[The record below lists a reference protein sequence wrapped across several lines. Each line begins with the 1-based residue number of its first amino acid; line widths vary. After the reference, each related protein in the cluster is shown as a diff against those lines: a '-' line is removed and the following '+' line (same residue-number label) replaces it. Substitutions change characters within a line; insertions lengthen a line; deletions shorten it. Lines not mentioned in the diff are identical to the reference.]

1 VPATLHLSTSV
12 RLPAAENPAPA
23 PRRTSPYRRLVA
35 PAARA
40 AVVAAGTATAA
51 LALLLPV
58 APAAPAAL
66 AAPAPTPVVTAP
78 VVAAPIELAAV
89 AAPAA
94 VPVAPAATRASALQN
109 AMSKIGSPYRYG
121 AAGPVAFDCSGLV
134 NWAYKAAGVA
144 LPRTSR
150 QLSTIGT
157 PVAKADLQ
165 PGDLVFFY
173 RPISHV
179 AIYIGDGKVVHASNR
194 RDPVKISNLAAMP
207 FTAARRV

>member
-1 VPATLHLSTSV
+1 VPATSPLSTPA
-12 RLPAAENPAPA
+12 PAAPADATTSA
-23 PRRTSPYRRLVA
+23 PRRTSTPRRLAA
-35 PAARA
+35 PVTRA
-40 AVVAAGTATAA
+40 AVVAAGT

-58 APAAPAAL
+58 APATA
-66 AAPAPTPVVTAP
+66 AAPALAP
-78 VVAAPIELAAV
+78 APV

-94 VPVAPAATRASALQN
+94 PATVTAPVELSAALAPAAPAAPTAVAMQN
-109 AMSKIGSPYRYG
+109 ALSKLGAPYRYG

-134 NWAYKAAGVA
+134 NWAFKNAGVA
-144 LPRTSR
+144 LPRTSKA
-150 QLSTIGT
+150 LSRIGT
-157 PVAKADLQ
+157 PVAKADLR

-194 RDPVKISNLAAMP
+194 KDPVKISNLSAMP

>member
-1 VPATLHLSTSV
+1 VPATSPLSTPA
-12 RLPAAENPAPA
+12 PAAPADATTSA
-23 PRRTSPYRRLVA
+23 PRRTSTPRRLVA
-35 PAARA
+35 PLTRA
-40 AVVAAGTATAA
+40 AVVAAGT

-58 APAAPAAL
+58 APATSPAA
-66 AAPAPTPVVTAP
+66 AAPAPAPVAAPVVTAP
-78 VVAAPIELAAV
+78 VAPAAALAP

-94 VPVAPAATRASALQN
+94 PTAVAMQN
-109 AMSKIGSPYRYG
+109 ALSKLGAPYRYG

-134 NWAYKAAGVA
+134 NWAFKNAGVS

-150 QLSTIGT
+150 ALSTIGT
-157 PVAKADLQ
+157 PVAKADLR

-207 FTAARRV
+207 FTSARRV